1 MLKKLKHT
9 FKHSFVYSL
18 GNLAVKIIGLILLPM
33 YSEHIT
39 VAEYGI
45 FSILETTGL
54 FLVTIFSLNISNGMM
69 RWWADS
75 NDDQE
80 RKSYVF
86 TTFIVSVVAIIL
98 MNISL
103 QSFSGLFADVFF
115 DNHDFTIYFQ
125 ILFVSVG
132 FDILNKYLF
141 SLIRILEKS
150 TLYIFVNSVKLIVI
164 LSLNIYF
171 IIALNMGV
179 KGIILAQLIGH
190 IVGFLL
196 LLPLLIKN
204 IVIKLQLNVL
214 GKMLAYSAP
223 LAFTALSGVLFNMG
237 DRYVLKFLTDDARVG
252 IYSLAYKIAGFLNFF
267 VLQSFQMAFLPIAY
281 KMYKEPNAKRFFSKV
296 FTYLVMGLTFGALGL
311 SLFSQEF
318 VQLFTPN
325 NQNYWEA
332 AKYVSLISV
341 TVVLLGIR
349 YMFSLNFRFSKHTFF
364 LAVYVTLFAA
374 INILLNF
381 FMIAKLD
388 IHGAI
393 LSSILVN
400 IILNVIYYFSGK
412 KLFYVNYEIGKVI
425 LILLLGVGLYSVSFL
440 LNDFAFWSKMALKLI
455 ILSIFPV
462 VIFFGGFLESIEKQR
477 ITESIRKWSNFK
489 NLKSNLKK

>member
-9 FKHSFVYSL
+9 LKHSFVYSL
-18 GNLAVKIIGLILLPM
+18 GNLAVKVIGLILLPL

-45 FSILETTGL
+45 FAILETTGL
-54 FLVTIFSLNISNGMM
+54 FLMTIFSLNISNGMM

-75 NDDQE
+75 NDE
-80 RKSYVF
+80 YEKKSYVF
-86 TTFIVSVVAIIL
+86 TTFIVSLVAILL

-103 QSFSGLFADVFF
+103 QPFSGLFADVFF
-115 DNHDFTIYFQ
+115 NNRVFLIYFQ

-132 FDILNKYLF
+132 LDILNKFMF

-150 TLYIFVNSVKLIVI
+150 TLYIFVNSAKLVVI

-171 IIALNMGV
+171 IVGLNMGV

-190 IVGFLL
+190 FIGFLL
-196 LLPLLIKN
+196 LIPLLFKN
-204 IVIKLQLNVL
+204 IVFKLQLNVL
-214 GKMLAYSAP
+214 GQMLAYSAP

-237 DRYVLKFLTDDARVG
+237 DRYVLKFLTDDAKVG

-325 NQNYWEA
+325 NHNYWEA

-364 LAVYVTLFAA
+364 LAVYVSSFAA
-374 INILLNF
+374 INILFNF

-388 IHGAI
+388 INGAI

-400 IILNVIYYFSGK
+400 IILNIIYYFSGK

-425 LILLLGVGLYSVSFL
+425 LILLLGVVLFSFSFL
-440 LNDFAFWSKMALKLI
+440 FGGFPFWAKIVLKLFV
-455 ILSIFPV
+455 LLIFPV
-462 VIFFGGFLESIEKQR
+462 VVFFCGFLEPIEKQR
-477 ITESIRKWSNFK
+477 IIESVRKWSNFK